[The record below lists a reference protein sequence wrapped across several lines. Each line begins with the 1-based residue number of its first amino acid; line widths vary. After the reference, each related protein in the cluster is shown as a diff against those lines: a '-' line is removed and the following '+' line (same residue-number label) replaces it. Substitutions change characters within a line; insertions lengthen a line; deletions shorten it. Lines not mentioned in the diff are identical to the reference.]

1 MFCIHCHS
9 SSEQDLRAH
18 LYARVVPWSSSP
30 SLKWSCMVI
39 VQDTHDIRFIIS
51 IMFVACR
58 LAVEMLGEEQ
68 GWTLKMFLAGSD
80 AAVSILLVWLGLN
93 HPQRITTQLY
103 VVLTAPLFLQLF
115 DGQITAPLSPFS
127 KGGEGWTIL
136 FWFYRFVETQTRRWW
151 NLQDRGVTVLFMTCL
166 LWIRSQNSAI
176 NLINGHVALN
186 SKYGLI

>member
-18 LYARVVPWSSSP
+18 LYAMVVPWSSSP

-68 GWTLKMFLAGSD
+68 GWTLKMFLAWSD
-80 AAVSILLVWLGLN
+80 ASVDFTGLIGPEPSPTDYDSVIRRFN
-93 HPQRITTQLY
+93 GS
-103 VVLTAPLFLQLF
+103 PLF
-115 DGQITAPLSPFS
+115 TALWWSNHCSIVTFFQRGRRLDYIILVLSFCRDPNAALMEFARS
-127 KGGEGWTIL
+127 WRYS
-136 FWFYRFVETQTRRWW
+136 F
-151 NLQDRGVTVLFMTCL
+151 
-166 LWIRSQNSAI
+166 IRDMSP
-176 NLINGHVALN
+176 LN
-186 SKYGLI
+186 SEPKFSY

>member
-1 MFCIHCHS
+1 MHSLSQLQRAGPSCSFVRNGRPMIIESFAQMILYGHCAGHSRYSFHNEHHFCG
-9 SSEQDLRAH
+9 
-18 LYARVVPWSSSP
+18 VSP
-30 SLKWSCMVI
+30 CCWNVGGG
-39 VQDTHDIRFIIS
+39 T
-51 IMFVACR
+51 R
-58 LAVEMLGEEQ
+58 LNSKCVWLDQMQ
-68 GWTLKMFLAGSD
+68 
-80 AAVSILLVWLGLN
+80 VSILLVWLGLN
-93 HPQRITTQLY
+93 HPQRITTQFY

-127 KGGEGWTIL
+127 KGREGWTIL

-151 NLQDRGVTVLFMTCL
+151 NLQDRGVTVLFVTCL

>member
-1 MFCIHCHS
+1 MHSLSQLQRAGPPCSFVRNGRPMIIESFARMILYGHCAGHS
-9 SSEQDLRAH
+9 RYSFHNEHHFLWRIA
-18 LYARVVPWSSSP
+18 LL
-30 SLKWSCMVI
+30 LKCWG
-39 VQDTHDIRFIIS
+39 RNK
-51 IMFVACR
+51 
-58 LAVEMLGEEQ
+58 VEHSKCFWLDQMQ
-68 GWTLKMFLAGSD
+68 
-80 AAVSILLVWLGLN
+80 VSILLVWLGLN

-127 KGGEGWTIL
+127 KGREGWTIL

-151 NLQDRGVTVLFMTCL
+151 NLQDRGVTVLFVTCL